1 MEQRRCAYDLVMRLG
16 RILKK
21 QNPLPYAMG
30 EQRRLKSV
38 LLVML
43 LVASPWLLVQGWILV
58 GAPTPSHTSMPSC
71 PDQTMNCAS
80 ISADASVRMDAG
92 LSTVIEANVS
102 EVWDAW
108 QDWSE
113 ANGLRDVHEDV
124 EEGGEHFSH
133 RIAITPFWR
142 FPDDVVVQ
150 FTPQGED
157 TAISLYS
164 ASRLGQSDLGVN
176 PERLESLHAALV
188 SVQADS

>member
-1 MEQRRCAYDLVMRLG
+1 MTRLG
-16 RILKK
+16 RTLKK
-21 QNPLPYAMG
+21 QDPLPYAMG

-80 ISADASVRMDAG
+80 ISADVSVRMDAG
-92 LSTVIEANVS
+92 LSTVIEAN
-102 EVWDAW
+102 
-108 QDWSE
+108 
-113 ANGLRDVHEDV
+113 GLRDVHEDI
-124 EEGGEHFSH
+124 EQGGEHFSH

-150 FTPQGED
+150 FVPQGED

>member
-1 MEQRRCAYDLVMRLG
+1 MRLG
-16 RILKK
+16 RTLKK

-80 ISADASVRMDAG
+80 ISADASVRMDVG

-108 QDWSE
+108 LDWSE

-124 EEGGEHFSH
+124 EQGGEHFSH

-150 FTPQGED
+150 FVPQGED

>member
-1 MEQRRCAYDLVMRLG
+1 MEQRRCACDLVMRLG
-16 RILKK
+16 RTLKK
-21 QNPLPYAMG
+21 QNPLPSAMG

-150 FTPQGED
+150 FAPQGED